1 MSFTI
6 GSIDVQALDEVP
18 TGTPVAEEEEFYSSW
33 SLFLVC
39 LLLILSLWTSY
50 YLQIKRIR
58 AIHETLVA
66 IFAGMCV
73 GLVVRLAPG
82 TMIREMLTFKH
93 TLFFNLLLPP
103 IILNSGYELKQENFF
118 RNFGSILTFAFL
130 GTVISAVG
138 VGILVYIY
146 AFLGLESLDVTLLE
160 CLIFGS
166 TLSAT
171 DPVTILAIFQQYK
184 VDPKLYTIIFGES
197 LLNDAVSIV
206 MYETL
211 TRFHGTEIFLS
222 SIFHGI
228 GIFLL
233 SFSVSMALGVS
244 FGLAM
249 SLVLKHSSL
258 SLYPSI
264 ESCLVAL
271 CAYTCYFFSNG
282 LSMSGIVS
290 LLFCGI
296 TLKHYAYHTMSRRTQ
311 HTTKYIFSTLAQLSE
326 NFIFIYL
333 GLSLFTSPPSSE
345 RVTNYVKPLFI
356 AVTTVA
362 VVFTR
367 YAAVFPLSEAINFF
381 TRHARGQRNEEIP
394 HSYQMMLFWAGLRGA
409 VGVALAAGFKGDNAQ
424 TLRITVLLVVVLTVI
439 VFGGTTARMLEI
451 LGIRTGVE
459 DEAASSSDEDGPTGR
474 VSWSNRRPSGGWNR
488 SADDPVPYYSAS
500 QQGYGRAA
508 ARIGTHYIPR
518 SYNHHVQA
526 VQSSPIATNVFSMAS
541 SDSFDSD
548 AAEVLPMATTSVDP
562 EGRAEAGHGQEQGNA
577 AVGEDGKWFQ
587 TLDERYLLPLFSNAT
602 ASRTFHARRARRN
615 ASLANIQIPSM
626 DGAPRDSE
634 DEPDSPAVNL
644 TAHRSTGSLPQ
655 DFFRTRSPE
664 EQSQRSGRGLGTPTL
679 RNGVGREEGLSRAS
693 IELAIHNT
701 HVGMGIMFIVC
712 RLPDGCGSC
721 CATAV
726 ERDRS

>member
-1 MSFTI
+1 MPLKLA
-6 GSIDVQALDEVP
+6 SIALQAPATGPSGVPIAEDE
-18 TGTPVAEEEEFYSSW
+18 EYYSSW

-39 LLLILSLWTSY
+39 LLLIISLWTSY

-66 IFAGMCV
+66 IFAGMLV

-130 GTVISAVG
+130 GTMISAVG
-138 VGILVYIY
+138 VGVLVYIY
-146 AFLGLESLDVTLLE
+146 SFLGLESLDVTLLE

-171 DPVTILAIFQQYK
+171 DPITILAIFQQYK

-206 MYETL
+206 LYETL
-211 TRFHGTEIFLS
+211 RQFHGTEIYMS

-258 SLYPSI
+258 CLYPSI

-296 TLKHYAYHTMSRRTQ
+296 TLKHYAYHTMSRKTQ
-311 HTTKYIFSTLAQLSE
+311 RTTKYIFSTLAQLSE

-333 GLSLFTSPPSSE
+333 GLSLFTSPPSAE

-367 YAAVFPLSEAINFF
+367 YAAVFPLSEAINLF
-381 TRHARGQRNEEIP
+381 TKHARGQRTEELP

-409 VGVALAAGFKGDNAQ
+409 VGVALAAGFQGENAQ
-424 TLRITVLLVVVLTVI
+424 TLRTTVLVVVVLTVV

-459 DEAASSSDEDGPTGR
+459 DEAASSSDEEQPIRPNAWSGR
-474 VSWSNRRPSGGWNR
+474 RTAGGWSR
-488 SADDPVPYYSAS
+488 HTDDAMHYFSPS

-508 ARIGTHYIPR
+508 ARIGAHYAPPI
-518 SYNHHVQA
+518 YNHHAQVP
-526 VQSSPIATNVFSMAS
+526 SSPIATNVFSAAS
-541 SDSFDSD
+541 SESFDSD
-548 AAEVLPMATTSVDP
+548 AEILPMATASADP
-562 EGRAEAGHGQEQGNA
+562 EAHAEADPEQGRPE
-577 AVGEDGKWFQ
+577 VGEDGKWFQ
-587 TLDERYLLPLFSNAT
+587 ALDERYLLPLFSNAT

-615 ASLANIQIPSM
+615 ASYSANARGTSLN
-626 DGAPRDSE
+626 GTPRDSE
-634 DEPDSPAVNL
+634 EEPDGPEVDLTVPGTSSP
-644 TAHRSTGSLPQ
+644 PQ
-655 DFFRTRSPE
+655 EFPRTRSPE
-664 EQSQRSGRGLGTPTL
+664 ESRSERGLGTPIL
-679 RNGVGREEGLSRAS
+679 RNGSGRD
-693 IELAIHNT
+693 
-701 HVGMGIMFIVC
+701 
-712 RLPDGCGSC
+712 DGQG
-721 CATAV
+721 
-726 ERDRS
+726 RDI